1 MTCANPTGVQH
12 DRGKTPDP
20 KRRFRLPDQPPREPD
35 ELTTF
40 DRMYKLGNNHHLS
53 IHLGNPDT
61 TLVEANRCMIG
72 RPSDHLSLARQ
83 PDLITAIDVDPA
95 AYAVNNGCV
104 VSEQ

>member
-1 MTCANPTGVQH
+1 MTAAKRPT
-12 DRGKTPDP
+12 
-20 KRRFRLPDQPPREPD
+20 PRD
-35 ELTTF
+35 V
-40 DRMYKLGNNHHLS
+40 S
-53 IHLGNPDT
+53 ICRTHLGNPDT

-83 PDLITAIDVDPA
+83 PDLIIAIDVDPA